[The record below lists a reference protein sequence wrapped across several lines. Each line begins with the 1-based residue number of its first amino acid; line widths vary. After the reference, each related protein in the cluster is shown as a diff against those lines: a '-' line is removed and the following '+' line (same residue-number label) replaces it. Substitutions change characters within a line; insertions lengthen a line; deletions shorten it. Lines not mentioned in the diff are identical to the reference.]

1 MRNVIFIF
9 IVALFF
15 ACNNT
20 ETNTTSSKANTA
32 IPADEK
38 KLRDETAKHPDSLAL
53 TENLIL
59 YFRENGNYTQAIAE
73 TNTVLLKDS
82 LNNNFW
88 DLKARLLSE
97 NGDTLLAIPAWEKVV
112 FLKPLPENVIT
123 LGTIYA
129 LTKNEAAITMADGLL
144 QSSKANAQTQAYLI
158 KGIYYSTL
166 GNTLKAIEML
176 NMSLKIDYTNLLAY
190 REKAICL
197 YNAQQY
203 VEALKALELS
213 VALNKNNEEAYYWMG
228 RCYEK
233 LSKKDIA
240 IQNYQLALAIDKNY
254 IEAKDA
260 LGKLGITN

>member
-1 MRNVIFIF
+1 MRNVLLTITIT
-9 IVALFF
+9 LLF
-15 ACNNT
+15 ACNNA
-20 ETNTTSSKANTA
+20 ETINTVNTANTA
-32 IPADEK
+32 MPADEK
-38 KLRDETAKHPDSLAL
+38 QLRDEIAKHPDSLL
-53 TENLIL
+53 LVENLVL

-73 TNTVLLKDS
+73 ANTVLLKDS
-82 LNNNFW
+82 LNSNFW

-129 LTKNEAAITMADGLL
+129 LTKNEAALTMADGLL

-158 KGIYYSTL
+158 KGIYYSTI
-166 GNTLKAIEML
+166 GNTTSAIEML

-197 YNAQQY
+197 YNAQAY
-203 VEALKALELS
+203 IDALKALELS

-233 LSKKDIA
+233 LNKKETA

-260 LGKLGITN
+260 LGKLGISN

>member
-1 MRNVIFIF
+1 MR
-9 IVALFF
+9 IVLLICIIAFF
-15 ACNNT
+15 VACNNAD
-20 ETNTTSSKANTA
+20 TNATKSTTAA
-32 IPADEK
+32 AMPADERH
-38 KLRDETAKHPDSLAL
+38 LRDEIAKHPDSLL
-53 TENLIL
+53 LVENLVL

-82 LNNNFW
+82 LNSNFW

-166 GNTLKAIEML
+166 GNTTSAIEML

-197 YNAQQY
+197 YNAHDY

-228 RCYEK
+228 QCYEK
-233 LSKKDIA
+233 LNKKEVA
-240 IQNYQLALAIDKNY
+240 IQNYQLALAIDKDY

-260 LGKLGITN
+260 LGKLGVTN